1 MVRKTTFTKIK
12 CRIKMLLEAMPLR
25 DKAQVQELKRKAIK
39 LRDSTDKNLLR
50 LRKQRLKKLS
60 IFLIQM
66 DLA

>member
-39 LRDSTDKNLLR
+39 LRDSTDKN
-50 LRKQRLKKLS
+50 
-60 IFLIQM
+60 
-66 DLA
+66 